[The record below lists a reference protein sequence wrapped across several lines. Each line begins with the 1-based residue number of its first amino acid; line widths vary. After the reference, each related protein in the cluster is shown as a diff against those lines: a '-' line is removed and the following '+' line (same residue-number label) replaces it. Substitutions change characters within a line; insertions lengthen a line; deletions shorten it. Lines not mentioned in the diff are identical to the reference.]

1 MQSAQPTPVDVF
13 LRTHPDRGGLR
24 VHAGIPRQ
32 AKPLFTVI
40 HLMMDGLDSISESFF
55 ICKFSHCYNLFSPV

>member
-24 VHAGIPRQ
+24 VQVTCGGGRFPVAGAQ
-32 AKPLFTVI
+32 VVI
-40 HLMMDGLDSISESFF
+40 SRAFGT
-55 ICKFSHCYNLFSPV
+55 